1 MNHKKIRAVGALAL
15 AAVWICLVAAS
26 WFGAPKEISLAER
39 RPLEQMPEIS
49 ADALLD
55 GSFME
60 DFEDYS
66 LDQFPLRDTFRT
78 IKSLFH
84 YYVLNQSDNN
94 DIYIADGSAAQIQYP
109 LNQGSIDHAVKR
121 FAYVYEKYL
130 KDSGA
135 NVYLALVPDKGYYLA
150 EPNGYPAMDYEAMF
164 TGFREGMPW
173 AEFIDLTGA
182 LTAEDYYRTD
192 THWRHEALMEAAQA
206 LGNAM
211 GVNTLPGT
219 ELVPVA
225 AERPFYGVYYG
236 QAALPM
242 EPDELFLLDSDLLS
256 GCATYLGEWD
266 MKANAGVFNKLYD
279 GVYDLE
285 KLDGNDPYE
294 VYLSGP
300 ESLVRVEN
308 PNAGTDREL
317 VIFRDSFASSIVP
330 LLLEDYAAV
339 TLVDI
344 RYIQADMLSRFPI
357 NWECDVLFL
366 YSTLVLNNSSTIK

>member
-1 MNHKKIRAVGALAL
+1 
-15 AAVWICLVAAS
+15 
-26 WFGAPKEISLAER
+26 
-39 RPLEQMPEIS
+39 
-49 ADALLD
+49 
-55 GSFME
+55 
-60 DFEDYS
+60 
-66 LDQFPLRDTFRT
+66 
-78 IKSLFH
+78 
-84 YYVLNQSDNN
+84 
-94 DIYIADGSAAQIQYP
+94 
-109 LNQGSIDHAVKR
+109 
-121 FAYVYEKYL
+121 
-130 KDSGA
+130 
-135 NVYLALVPDKGYYLA
+135 
-150 EPNGYPAMDYEAMF
+150 MDYEAMF

-192 THWRHEALMEAAQA
+192 THWRHEALREAAEV
-206 LGNAM
+206 LCNAM
-211 GVNTLPGT
+211 GVNSLPGT

-242 EPDELFLLDSDLLS
+242 EPDTLYLLESEKLE
-256 GCATYLGEWD
+256 GCTTYLGEWD
-266 MKANAGVFNKLYD
+266 MEANAGVFNKLYD

>member
-1 MNHKKIRAVGALAL
+1 MNHKKIRAAGALVL
-15 AAVWICLVAAS
+15 AAVWMVLALCA
-26 WFGAPKEISLAER
+26 WFGKPEEISLAER
-39 RPLEQMPEIS
+39 RPLEQMPGLS
-49 ADALLD
+49 ADTIFS

-84 YYVLNQSDNN
+84 YYVLGQKDNN
-94 DIYIADGSAAQIQYP
+94 DIYIADGSAAQLQYP
-109 LNQGSIDHAVKR
+109 LNQDSVDHAVSR
-121 FAYVYEKYL
+121 FNYVYEKYL
-130 KDSGA
+130 KESGA
-135 NVYLALVPDKGYYLA
+135 NVYLAPVPDKGYYLA

-164 TGFREGMPW
+164 NSLREGMPW
-173 AEFIDLTGA
+173 AEFIDLTGT
-182 LTAEDYYRTD
+182 LSAEDYYRTD
-192 THWRHEALMEAAQA
+192 THWRHETLLETARTLC
-206 LGNAM
+206 GAM
-211 GVNTLPGT
+211 GVDTLPEA
-219 ELVPVA
+219 ELLCVA

-242 EPDELFLLDSDLLS
+242 EPDTLYLLESEVLT
-256 GCATYLGEWD
+256 GCTTYLGEWD
-266 MKANAGVFNKLYD
+266 MKANAGVFGKLYN

-308 PNAGTDREL
+308 PNAKTGREL
-317 VIFRDSFASSIVP
+317 VIFRDSFASAIAP

-344 RYIQADMLSRFPI
+344 RYLQADMLERFPI
-357 NWECDVLFL
+357 NWEGDVLFL
-366 YSTLVLNNSSTIK
+366 YATLVLNNSSTIK